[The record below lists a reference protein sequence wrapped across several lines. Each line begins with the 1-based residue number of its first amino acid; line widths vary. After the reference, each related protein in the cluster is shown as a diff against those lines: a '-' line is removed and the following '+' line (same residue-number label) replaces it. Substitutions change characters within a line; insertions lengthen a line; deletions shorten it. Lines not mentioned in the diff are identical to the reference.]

1 MKRQLVRKFVAL
13 AITGGVLFQLA
24 GCASLLI
31 NNLLQ
36 QVVGTVV
43 GTVLVGIIQAATGQ
57 TPTAT

>member
-13 AITGGVLFQLA
+13 AISGGVLFQLA

-43 GTVLVGIIQAATGQ
+43 GTVLVGLIQAATGQ
-57 TPTAT
+57 APTAT